1 MPLNFSENAVTAK
14 LRANY
19 GKRIT
24 PHQYTD
30 LCYKNNNLEV
40 ISFLK
45 NHPSYKKA
53 LEGVSEETQ
62 HVHLIEDILNKEIF
76 NIYGKILKFVSPNN
90 TAFYNHIVLIA
101 EIYQLSEI
109 TKLIAFNKEENYIR
123 EMPSYLREYSS
134 FDITKLTKVRSYGEL
149 LKAMEDTPYYETLK
163 KVPCDKDLIPNY
175 IFCERLLR
183 QFYFS
188 QIKNLINKNYKG
200 KTKNNLLDIFG
211 TQAELENINAIY
223 RMKKYYEVP
232 ENEIISLLID
242 FNNRLSKSVVEKM
255 IKCHHVEDI
264 LTILGQSKFKK
275 YFDKQNFAFIE
286 YSSDCIKYNLN
297 KRYLTFSTDAAT
309 AFTAFMVLKGIEV
322 QNIINIIEGI
332 KAKNSPENIY
342 KLIVL

>member
-14 LRANY
+14 VRALY

-24 PHQYTD
+24 PHQFD
-30 LCYKNNNLEV
+30 ELCYKNNNLEV

-76 NIYGKILKFVSPNN
+76 NIYGKLLKFVSRKN
-90 TAFYNHIVLIA
+90 TAFYNHIVLIS

-123 EMPSYLREYSS
+123 EMPSYLKEYSS
-134 FDITKLTKVRSYGEL
+134 FDITKLAKVRSFSEL
-149 LKAMEDTPYYETLK
+149 LNAMEDTIYYETLK

-183 QFYFS
+183 QFYFT
-188 QIKNLINKNYKG
+188 QIEKIINKNYKG

-242 FNNRLSKSVVEKM
+242 FNNRISKTVIEKM
-255 IKCHHVEDI
+255 VKAHNAEEI
-264 LTILGQSKFKK
+264 LSIMGQSKFKK
-275 YFDKQNFAFIE
+275 YFDKQNFMFIE

-309 AFTAFMVLKGIEV
+309 AFTAFMVLKSLEV

-332 KAKNSPENIY
+332 SARNSPENIH